1 MPRRGSRDRRH
12 CHGVG
17 GGGRLRRLP
26 NAHLPLLTASHPSSL
41 SAAVTPHPT
50 PRRQKLVSG
59 SWSGPEGQREKESGQ
74 VKAEQVQE
82 SLGDWLENTCV
93 EGVGCVGRYQ
103 RCLSY
108 SPGNEL
114 CCSLS
119 RWARLSPAR
128 QENSSRQTLFCGPG
142 LAEQGPCFPNLLF
155 SVI

>member
-1 MPRRGSRDRRH
+1 M
-12 CHGVG
+12 G

-82 SLGDWLENTCV
+82 SLGDWLEDTCM
-93 EGVGCVGRYQ
+93 EG
-103 RCLSY
+103 
-108 SPGNEL
+108 
-114 CCSLS
+114 
-119 RWARLSPAR
+119 
-128 QENSSRQTLFCGPG
+128 
-142 LAEQGPCFPNLLF
+142 
-155 SVI
+155 